1 MCTKRTFQMASI
13 SKVLL
18 VALII
23 LLFVSSNIFPESTFY
38 GEFFYNNNV
47 FELIQETLLVICLV
61 YQFKYRKIFIKEYK
75 RFSYYARLVLLGFLF
90 YEEISYLTW
99 DMSDFFNSISNQD
112 QINIHNT
119 KFFMNDIL
127 EITIPSYNVELSF
140 NGYDFLVITFLFII
154 GFGSYITTL
163 NRFKF
168 LFLEKRYSIF
178 SLLFLVNKVMTPVLN
193 KYYNFILNLKNVNFI
208 FINYE
213 LCELFLY
220 LLLLLDIIQK
230 KKEIYNKRTIIYK

>member
-1 MCTKRTFQMASI
+1 MASI
-13 SKVLL
+13 NKQLMV
-18 VALII
+18 VLII
-23 LLFVSSNIFPESTFY
+23 LLFLSSNIFPESTFY

-47 FELIQETLLVICLV
+47 FELIQETLLVICIV

-75 RFSYYARLVLLGFLF
+75 RFSYYARLFLLGFLF

-112 QINIHNT
+112 QINIHNV
-119 KFFMNDIL
+119 KLFMNDIL
-127 EITIPSYNVELSF
+127 KITIPSYQIELSF
-140 NGYDFLVITFLFII
+140 NGYDFLVITFLII
-154 GFGSYITTL
+154 LGFGSYISTL

-178 SLLFLVNKVMTPVLN
+178 SLLYLLN
-193 KYYNFILNLKNVNFI
+193 KIMTSILNRFYNPLLNVNFI

-230 KKEIYNKRTIIYK
+230 KKEIYNKKTVIFK